1 MDDFMIAALVVI
13 TIVVAILI
21 VLIRKCF
28 KDDYSS
34 DVTYENVLS
43 GKLKTSDEFEK
54 IYEELYEKN
63 IKSLEQK
70 RKKVMLRTILQ
81 NAVLVWFVYEYM
93 CNEIG
98 RDFLFTGN
106 EYGGMRPLLV
116 IVLLALYVI
125 FVYSNHKYKKQY
137 VLEYKK
143 EIITNFIN
151 ILNDKLKYTPVVDNA
166 FGVQAEY
173 EQVKFD
179 KKNFNRFYV
188 DDHIEGNL
196 DEDTFADMYDI
207 HIQNVV
213 RSGKHTHTEEIFKG
227 IFAISNCKK
236 DIGTTV
242 KVSKNKMKILS
253 NKDIIQMD
261 SEEFEKYF
269 DVYSEDK
276 ITAMRLLTSDIM
288 ETLINFHNKYGLEFE
303 IVFKQKKIYLRF
315 FTGAMFEPKVFG
327 GSMDKEL
334 IATYYNILQFII
346 EITRKVN
353 EVQDELDV

>member
-21 VLIRKCF
+21 VLIRRLF
-28 KDDYSS
+28 NDNY
-34 DVTYENVLS
+34 VPNVAYEEVS
-43 GKLKTSDEFEK
+43 ELKNKMPDEFEK
-54 IYEELYEKN
+54 IYQELYDKN
-63 IKSLEQK
+63 INSLEKK
-70 RKKVMLRTILQ
+70 RKKVVWRTILQ
-81 NAVLVWFVYEYM
+81 NIILIWFVYEYM

-98 RDFLFTGN
+98 RDFLFPGN

-116 IVLLALYVI
+116 IVLLIIYAL
-125 FVYSNHKYKKQY
+125 FVYSNYKYKKQY

-151 ILNDKLKYTPVVDNA
+151 ILNSNLKYTPFVVDEYS
-166 FGVQAEY
+166 VQKEY
-173 EQVKFD
+173 EQASFD
-179 KKNFNRFYV
+179 KKKFNRFYV

-196 DEDTFADMYDI
+196 DDVTCANMYDI

-213 RSGKHTHTEEIFKG
+213 RSGKHTHTEEIYKG
-227 IFAISNCKK
+227 IFAISNCNK
-236 DIGTTV
+236 DIGTMV
-242 KVSKNKMKILS
+242 KISKNKIKILS
-253 NKDIIQMD
+253 NKEQVQMD

-269 DVYSEDK
+269 DVYAEDK
-276 ITAMRLLTSDIM
+276 IVAMRLLTSDIM
-288 ETLINFHNKYGLEFE
+288 EILIDFYKQYGLEFE
-303 IVFKQKKIYLRF
+303 VVFKGQKIYLRF

-334 IATYYNILQFII
+334 IFTYYYILQFII

-353 EVQDELDV
+353 EVQQDLDV